1 MERQPP
7 PPPPGPERDR
17 RLAQRPRYAF
27 RSAASIGDE
36 ISSFMNSD
44 AFQRL
49 RRFQRVNG
57 ALKAALGAAALAK
70 MKAVQLKAGILTI
83 DVAEG
88 PLLAELRQHAE
99 RTVLQALASAGT
111 GVSKIVWRL
120 ARTRPTK

>member
-1 MERQPP
+1 MNRMER

-17 RLAQRPRYAF
+17 RVAQRPRYAF
-27 RSAASIGDE
+27 RAAASIGDE
-36 ISSFMNSD
+36 ISSFLGSE

-57 ALKAALGAAALAK
+57 ALKAALGGAALAK
-70 MKAVQLKAGILTI
+70 LKAVQLKAGVLTI
-83 DVAEG
+83 EVAEG

-111 GVSKIVWRL
+111 GVSKVVWRL
-120 ARTRPTK
+120 ARSQPMR